1 MADADA
7 DADADAEVIV
17 QLRSPSRPE
26 TAGTVDV
33 PDVSD
38 APDVRRLLERRFGV
52 TAEPLHPGVGDPALI
67 GWQRVAVPAGVD
79 AEAVAT
85 ALRGHPAV
93 EAAYVKPPADLP

>member
-1 MADADA
+1 MAE
-7 DADADAEVIV
+7 AEVIV
-17 QLRSPSRPE
+17 RLRTPQRPA
-26 TAGTVDV
+26 TAGTTGVL
-33 PDVSD
+33 DVSSLL
-38 APDVRRLLERRFGV
+38 RRWFGV
-52 TAEPLHPGVGDPALI
+52 TAEPLHPGVDDPALV

>member
-1 MADADA
+1 MAE
-7 DADADAEVIV
+7 AEVII
-17 QLRSPSRPE
+17 QLRTPPHSA
-26 TAGTVDV
+26 TAGTADVVDV
-33 PDVSD
+33 
-38 APDVRRLLERRFGV
+38 RNLLERRFGV

-79 AEAVAT
+79 AEAVAA

>member
-7 DADADAEVIV
+7 GAEAEVIV
-17 QLRSPSRPE
+17 QLRALARPAK
-26 TAGTVDV
+26 AGTADV
-33 PDVSD
+33 L
-38 APDVRRLLERRFGV
+38 DVRRLLERRFGV

-85 ALRGHPAV
+85 ALRDHPAV